1 MQPARRRSCKPANEA
16 SRRGIA
22 AALAALYADTP
33 SMTDEEIIAEQD
45 RFRRETEAPN
55 RRQGELSLLL
65 KVRE

>member
-22 AALAALYADTP
+22 AALAALYAETP
-33 SMTDEEIIAEQD
+33 PMTDDEIIAEQD
-45 RFRRETEAPN
+45 RFRRETEASS
-55 RRQGELSLLL
+55 RRQGELPLLL

>member
-22 AALAALYADTP
+22 AALAALYAETP
-33 SMTDEEIIAEQD
+33 PMTDDEIIAEQD

-55 RRQGELSLLL
+55 RRQGELPLLL